1 MAFFPLNGFPRL
13 LVTTKQCNI
22 KYNRMMGEA
31 GFFHNGAQEHS
42 ETKDSLKNQ
51 RESTSQH

>member
-1 MAFFPLNGFPRL
+1 M
-13 LVTTKQCNI
+13 T
-22 KYNRMMGEA
+22 GEA
-31 GFFHNGAQEHS
+31 GFFNNGAQEHT